1 MVLKYPEGKQIP
13 LKAGADITAGQVVE
27 LTGDETVGP
36 TEGASSKVIGV
47 ALVDAKAGEKVTVV
61 TEGVVEVIAA
71 GAISAGTKVVSAI
84 GGKVAAYTPYDVPA
98 TFADTDVEKA
108 VAEATKIIGIA
119 LTSASADGDKI
130 LVKLTL

>member
-13 LKAGADITAGQVVE
+13 LKAGADITKGQVVE
-27 LTGDETVGP
+27 LTGDETVAP
-36 TEGASSKVIGV
+36 TGGASSKVIGV
-47 ALVDAKAGEKVTVV
+47 ALIDAKAGENVTVI

-71 GAISAGTKVVSAI
+71 GIIAAGDKVQSAA
-84 GGKVAAYTPYDVPA
+84 GGKVAKVTLG
-98 TFADTDVEKA
+98 TDPDYN
-108 VAEATKIIGIA
+108 IIGIA